1 MTDAR
6 RDKSPGGRFIKKHP
20 KKMTSIDKKVQLNV
34 RINAKLL
41 SEIKYGAKIRGLR
54 VNEYCESLL
63 KKTSLDESLFKD
75 NFERRISRIE
85 DYIDNHMEINTSQ
98 NLSKIYC
105 KEYGDLLSNYFI
117 NIARQKL
124 LSREELWEEL
134 ANKSYLR
141 HVPEEKI
148 TLFQDILRG
157 EHTHSPLEVS
167 DSITYGD
174 GEYPFTLISLEKLN
188 KEVNLNLRQ
197 AFKRCFLKKD

>member
-1 MTDAR
+1 MHGGIKAR
-6 RDKSPGGRFIKKHP
+6 EDVLQTHP

-34 RINAKLL
+34 RINEKLF

-63 KKTSLDESLFKD
+63 KKTSLDESLFKE

-85 DYIDNHMEINTSQ
+85 DYIDNHMEINSSQ
-98 NLSKIYC
+98 NLSKINC
-105 KEYGDLLSNYFI
+105 KEYGDLLSTYFI

-134 ANKSYLR
+134 AHKSYLR